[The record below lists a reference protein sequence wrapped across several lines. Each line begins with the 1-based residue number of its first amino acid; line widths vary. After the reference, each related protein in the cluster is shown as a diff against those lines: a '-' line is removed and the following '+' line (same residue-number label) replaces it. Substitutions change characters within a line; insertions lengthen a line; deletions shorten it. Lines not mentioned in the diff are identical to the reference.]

1 MSSRLLCSWVCFEFY
16 VLLKRSAPLGRH
28 RLFLLNLHWYPYP
41 RPLNLYRANTQW
53 HDPSLFR
60 RTKGFVVL
68 ENRALNFQLTGL
80 AYRKTFFI
88 VHFYN
93 KGILYT
99 INLSCNASRSW
110 DMSQFLKAY
119 TYSTPSLGHIE
130 EKLPIKIV
138 INRNTRRRKSWTVSL
153 LII

>member
-1 MSSRLLCSWVCFEFY
+1 MSSRLLCFWVCFEVY

-28 RLFLLNLHWYPYP
+28 RPFLLDLHGCLVPVPTTFEPISCQYTKSDTLPLFSE
-41 RPLNLYRANTQW
+41 RPKVLSFLRIEPLTF
-53 HDPSLFR
+53 SLR
-60 RTKGFVVL
+60 DL
-68 ENRALNFQLTGL
+68 L
-80 AYRKTFFI
+80 FFI

-99 INLSCNASRSW
+99 IDLSCNA
-110 DMSQFLKAY
+110 DMSQLLKAY

-138 INRNTRRRKSWTVSL
+138 INRSTRRKSWTVSL
-153 LII
+153 LFI

>member
-28 RLFLLNLHWYPYP
+28 RLFLLFGTRTHDLWTYIVPIHK
-41 RPLNLYRANTQW
+41 QW
-53 HDPSLFR
+53 NAPSLYR
-60 RTKGFVVL
+60 RTKGFVVF

-80 AYRKTFFI
+80 VYRKTFFI

-110 DMSQFLKAY
+110 DMSQLLKAY